1 MASNKHTGM
10 PGQSSADKTS
20 AAKPRVNISI
30 HPRRPRLVDLG
41 IKLPKDSDGAFRA
54 TGRKDGKIFNLRSG
68 SGDINDL
75 RGMKKED
82 GTPSSYVSD

>member
-10 PGQSSADKTS
+10 TTGAQKKS
-20 AAKPRVNISI
+20 ISI
-30 HPRRPRLVDLG
+30 HPRRPRLADLG
-41 IKLPKDSDGAFRA
+41 VKLPKDSDGAYRA
-54 TGRKDGKIFNLRSG
+54 TGRIDGKVFNLRSG

-82 GTPSSYVSD
+82 GSEPSPYVSE

>member
-10 PGQSSADKTS
+10 TTGAQKS
-20 AAKPRVNISI
+20 ISI

-41 IKLPKDSDGAFRA
+41 VKLPKDSDGAYRA
-54 TGRKDGKIFNLRSG
+54 SGRIDGKVFNLRSG

-75 RGMKKED
+75 RNMKKEGD
-82 GTPSSYVSD
+82 ETSSSSD